1 MILTVG
7 LFRILLLFL
16 LSFSI
21 FLPRLTSSLFSFIEL
36 KAAIIKQR
44 TELQPEELIEFDK
57 EWGLDSNGQFL
68 LAQENDKKSHDVA
81 IAIQKELAIVEKKSS
96 ETIER
101 LHLAVDSHVGLDIL
115 HKFILDILGRDTP
128 PAKIFA
134 NKTGEDFRRSIVQTR
149 HMKVIAAIIIFAA
162 NALFIYYSI
171 LRGMS

>member
-1 MILTVG
+1 L
-7 LFRILLLFL
+7 
-16 LSFSI
+16 
-21 FLPRLTSSLFSFIEL
+21 IEL

-44 TELQPEELIEFDK
+44 TELQAEELIEFDK
-57 EWGLDSNGQFL
+57 EWGLDGNGQFL
-68 LAQENDKKSHDVA
+68 LAQDDDKKSHDVA
-81 IAIQKELAIVEKKSS
+81 KTIQKELALVEKKSQ
-96 ETIER
+96 ETTER
-101 LHLAVDSHVGLDIL
+101 LHLAVDSHIGLDIL

-171 LRGMS
+171 LRGLYLLLISC